1 MLTIFKYLYSTVCIL
16 CDPLYVGAYAH
27 YPDIKKPPFGGLYVI
42 VVSTSQI
49 SFFPRKANIFKIPN
63 VIDSKGSIVYPI
75 KTEIIKNTKSK
86 TNTNFSIYSSKI

>member
-1 MLTIFKYLYSTVCIL
+1 MW
-16 CDPLYVGAYAH
+16 VGACAH
-27 YPDIKKPPFGGLYVI
+27 YTDIKKPPFGGLYVI
-42 VVSTSQI
+42 VFSTSQI